1 MVTDRTN
8 VPAVLAEVY
17 GFELPVTFGNVYS
30 AGIAIQQCRAEAF
43 QVSVMPTR
51 PTTLAEITQH
61 GTWSRT
67 ARLDT
72 PIDPLRVIPEVSGSA
87 WDAITEI
94 ARCTLATAEFD
105 ADGIFRWRNRT
116 RWTNVPTVPDVTVTS
131 AREIASVTVS
141 EEIDACRNN
150 ITVPWTNWRNVKLTP
165 LPGFGEETA
174 SIAIAAG
181 ATLRREFTISED
193 RYDPRTPQVAEQAFP
208 DCVGIT
214 TTATGSTGAHGV
226 VDVRVQR
233 VGGTVTLS
241 LTNRGTTT
249 VYYRGVYLIALTHDN
264 GSNPVTILAQSQ
276 HVQSQGYYGIQ
287 HYAHDPKGWI
297 QDSNTA
303 VTLAGAL
310 REAGAWPIPVISD
323 VEILPDPRIE
333 LGDVVRVIDHTG
345 TRLNT
350 LAWVT
355 GIKTSGETG
364 SVRQVL
370 TLRAVAS
377 TGAPVDSG
385 LTPDPPVNPGALLS
399 T

>member
-1 MVTDRTN
+1 M
-8 VPAVLAEVY
+8 
-17 GFELPVTFGNVYS
+17 
-30 AGIAIQQCRAEAF
+30 
-43 QVSVMPTR
+43 
-51 PTTLAEITQH
+51 
-61 GTWSRT
+61 
-67 ARLDT
+67 
-72 PIDPLRVIPEVSGSA
+72 
-87 WDAITEI
+87 
-94 ARCTLATAEFD
+94 
-105 ADGIFRWRNRT
+105 
-116 RWTNVPTVPDVTVTS
+116 
-131 AREIASVTVS
+131 TVS
-141 EEIDACRNN
+141 EEIDACRNS
-150 ITVPWTNWRNVKLTP
+150 IVVPWTNWRHVKLTA
-165 LPGFGEETA
+165 LPGFGEESA

-181 ATLRREFTISED
+181 ATLRREFVISED

-249 VYYRGVYLIALTHDN
+249 VYYRGVYLIALTHEN
-264 GSNPVTILAQSQ
+264 GSNPVTVLAQSQ
-276 HVQSQGYYGIQ
+276 HAQSQRFYGIQ

-303 VTLAGAL
+303 ITLAGAL
-310 REAGAWPIPVISD
+310 REAGAWPIPVLSD

-345 TRLNT
+345 TRLDT
-350 LAWVT
+350 LAWVI
-355 GIKTSGETG
+355 GIRTSGDAST
-364 SVRQVL
+364 VRQVL

-385 LTPDPPVNPGALLS
+385 LTPDPPVNPGAVLP